1 MVATGICQFGNKVP
15 SQDGEGEQSSDGV
28 IKKVPHPSPPAT
40 GEGKG

>member
-1 MVATGICQFGNKVP
+1 MGAIDIYQYGNKVP
-15 SQDGEGEQSSDGV
+15 SQDGEGEQNSDGV